1 MGAFPVGVIQW
12 ATCAVIHVA
21 EEGFNEPA
29 CALGM
34 IWDTRE
40 RFATILNLKGDPAP
54 FWGREGK
61 RVTKWAE
68 QPYLRMSAVWGGT
81 GK

>member
-12 ATCAVIHVA
+12 ATRAVIHVA

-29 CALGM
+29 RTLGM

-40 RFATILNLKGDPAP
+40 RFATILNLKRDRPP
-54 FWGREGK
+54 FLWGEGK

>member
-29 CALGM
+29 RTLGM
-34 IWDTRE
+34 IDLTQVPFRLLPLGWDS
-40 RFATILNLKGDPAP
+40 
-54 FWGREGK
+54 EGVNFLHALSQ
-61 RVTKWAE
+61 RSLFSIA
-68 QPYLRMSAVWGGT
+68 L
-81 GK
+81 